1 MSLNHNRTVLENGLR
16 VLTSNMPH
24 TYSVTL
30 ALFVGVGSRY
40 EPDETAGSTHF
51 LEHLLFKGTKN
62 WPTAQDISEAI
73 EGVGGVMNAS
83 TDREIT
89 IYWCKVAKPHFRRA
103 LAVLLDMVVNPLL
116 DPDEM
121 EKERQVILEELR
133 MSNDYP
139 THRVDL
145 LMDEMLWP
153 NQPMGRD
160 VGGTIESVKAIRRED
175 LVGLM
180 QRQYGPDNVVI
191 SVAGGVSHEEV
202 LGEIEDAVG
211 DWTPRNPMEWSPAKV
226 GQREAAVRV
235 EYKEAEQAHICV
247 GMPALRLDHP
257 DRYALSL
264 ANIMLGEGMSSRLF
278 LEIREKLGLAYD
290 VHSSLSQ
297 YRDCGSLVV
306 YCGSEPSR
314 SRKSLEAIM
323 GQLAAMREGF
333 SERELAKAREYSKGR
348 IMLRMEDTRSVAM
361 WQGGQELLL
370 NRVSSV
376 EDVVRAIEGVTLE
389 DVNRVAGELADE
401 RRMNLAVVGP
411 FEGDEGFREV
421 FGGIRGIVHLTP
433 MA

>member
-1 MSLNHNRTVLENGLR
+1 MSLLSNSTVMDNGLR

-51 LEHLLFKGTKN
+51 LEHLLFKGTEN

-103 LAVLLDMVVNPLL
+103 LAVLLDMVLNPLL
-116 DPDEM
+116 DQEEM
-121 EKERQVILEELR
+121 EKERQVIQEELR

-145 LMDEMLWP
+145 LIDEMLWP
-153 NQPMGRD
+153 NHPMGRD
-160 VGGTIESVKAIRRED
+160 VGGTPESVNAITRDD
-175 LVGLM
+175 LQALM

-202 LGEIEDAVG
+202 LDQIAESTP
-211 DWTPRNPMEWSPAKV
+211 DWKPRNPMAWSPVKLE
-226 GQREAAVRV
+226 QKEAAFRM
-235 EYKEAEQAHICV
+235 EYKDAEQAHICV
-247 GMPALRLDHP
+247 AMPALPLDHP

-264 ANIMLGEGMSSRLF
+264 ANVMLGEGMSSRLF

-297 YRDCGSLVV
+297 YLDCGSLMV

-314 SRKSLEAIM
+314 SQKSLEAIM
-323 GQLAAMREGF
+323 GQLSAMREGF
-333 SERELAKAREYSKGR
+333 TERELEKAREYSKGR

-370 NRVSSV
+370 NRVSTV
-376 EDVVRAIEGVTLE
+376 DEVVSNIESVTLD
-389 DVNRVAGELADE
+389 DVNRVAREIVDKN
-401 RRMNLAVVGP
+401 RMNLAVVGP
-411 FEGDEGFREV
+411 FKSDEAFREV
-421 FGGIRGIVHLTP
+421 FGV
-433 MA
+433 

>member
-1 MSLNHNRTVLENGLR
+1 
-16 VLTSNMPH
+16 
-24 TYSVTL
+24 
-30 ALFVGVGSRY
+30 
-40 EPDETAGSTHF
+40 
-51 LEHLLFKGTKN
+51 
-62 WPTAQDISEAI
+62 
-73 EGVGGVMNAS
+73 
-83 TDREIT
+83 
-89 IYWCKVAKPHFRRA
+89 
-103 LAVLLDMVVNPLL
+103 
-116 DPDEM
+116 
-121 EKERQVILEELR
+121 

-145 LMDEMLWP
+145 LIDEMLWP

-226 GQREAAVRV
+226 GQREASVRV

-411 FEGDEGFREV
+411 FEGDAPFKEV
-421 FGGIRGIVHLTP
+421 FGG
-433 MA
+433 

>member
-1 MSLNHNRTVLENGLR
+1 MSLAHNSTVLDNGLR
-16 VLTSNMPH
+16 VLTANMPH

-51 LEHLLFKGTKN
+51 LEHLLFKGSKN
-62 WPTAQDISEAI
+62 WPKAQDISEAI

-89 IYWCKVAKPHFRRA
+89 IYWCKVAKPHFKRS
-103 LAVLLDMVVNPLL
+103 LSVLLDMVLNPLL

-145 LMDEMLWP
+145 LIDEMLWP
-153 NQPMGRD
+153 DQPMGRD
-160 VGGTIESVKAIRRED
+160 VGGTPESVNAITRDD
-175 LVGLM
+175 LVALM

-202 LGEIEDAVG
+202 LEEINSAAASWEPRHPMQ
-211 DWTPRNPMEWSPAKV
+211 WTPVKV
-226 GQREAAVRV
+226 DQQEAALRM

-247 GMPALRLDHP
+247 GMPALPLDHP

-264 ANIMLGEGMSSRLF
+264 VNIMLGEGMSSRLF

-314 SRKSLEAIM
+314 SQKSLEAIM
-323 GQLAAMREGF
+323 GQLSAMRDGF
-333 SERELAKAREYSKGR
+333 TERELEKAREYSKGR

-370 NRVSSV
+370 NRVSTV
-376 EDVVRAIEGVTLE
+376 DEVVSAIEGVTLE
-389 DVNRVAGELADE
+389 DVNRVAREVVDE
-401 RRMNLAVVGP
+401 KRLNLAVVGP
-411 FEGDEGFREV
+411 FRSDKRFREV
-421 FGGIRGIVHLTP
+421 FGV
-433 MA
+433 

>member
-1 MSLNHNRTVLENGLR
+1 MSLMHNSTTLDNGLR
-16 VLTSNMPH
+16 VLTSTMPH

-30 ALFVGVGSRY
+30 CLFVGVGSRY

-51 LEHLLFKGTKN
+51 LEHLLFKGSKN
-62 WPTAQDISEAI
+62 WPKAQDISEAI

-89 IYWCKVAKPHFRRA
+89 IYWCKVAKPHFKRA
-103 LAVLLDMVVNPLL
+103 LAVLLDMVLNPLL
-116 DPDEM
+116 DQDEM

-153 NQPMGRD
+153 DHPMGRD
-160 VGGTIESVKAIRRED
+160 VGGTIESVNNITRDD
-175 LVGLM
+175 LVALM
-180 QRQYGPDNVVI
+180 ERQYGPDNVVI

-202 LGEIEDAVG
+202 LSQIEDATT
-211 DWTPRNPMEWSPAKV
+211 DWKPRNPMDWTPVKV
-226 GQREAAVRV
+226 DQQEAALRM
-235 EYKEAEQAHICV
+235 EYKKIEQAHICI
-247 GMPALRLDHP
+247 GMPALPLDHP

-264 ANIMLGEGMSSRLF
+264 VNVMLGEGMSSRLF

-297 YRDCGSLVV
+297 FRDCGSLIV

-314 SRKSLEAIM
+314 SQKSLETIM
-323 GQLAAMREGF
+323 GQLEAMRKGF
-333 SERELAKAREYSKGR
+333 TERELEKAREYSKGR

-370 NRVSSV
+370 NRVSTV
-376 EDVVRAIEGVTLE
+376 DEVIRNIEGVTLE
-389 DVNRVAGELADE
+389 DVNRVAGELVDE
-401 RRMNLAVVGP
+401 KRMNLAVVGP
-411 FEGDEGFREV
+411 FRSDRRFREV
-421 FGGIRGIVHLTP
+421 FGG
-433 MA
+433 

>member
-62 WPTAQDISEAI
+62 WPKAQDISEAI

-116 DPDEM
+116 DPEEM

-153 NQPMGRD
+153 DQPMGRD

-175 LVGLM
+175 LAGLM

-226 GQREAAVRV
+226 GQREASVRV

-370 NRVSSV
+370 NRVASV

-411 FEGDEGFREV
+411 FEGDAPFKEV
-421 FGGIRGIVHLTP
+421 FGG
-433 MA
+433 

>member
-1 MSLNHNRTVLENGLR
+1 MSLMHRRTVLENGLR
-16 VLTSNMPH
+16 VLTSTMPH

-62 WPTAQDISEAI
+62 WPRAQDISEAI

-103 LAVLLDMVVNPLL
+103 LAVLLDMVLNPLL
-116 DPDEM
+116 DPEEM

-139 THRVDL
+139 TYRVDML
-145 LMDEMLWP
+145 IDEMLWP
-153 NQPMGRD
+153 DQPMGRD
-160 VGGTIESVKAIRRED
+160 VGGTIESVKSITRDD
-175 LVGLM
+175 LVALM
-180 QRQYGPDNVVI
+180 QRQYVPSNVVV

-202 LGEIEDAVG
+202 LSEIEASADL
-211 DWTPRNPMEWSPAKV
+211 WKPQRPLEWSPA
-226 GQREAAVRV
+226 RV
-235 EYKEAEQAHICV
+235 EQDEASLRMEFKEAEQAHICV
-247 GMPALRLDHP
+247 GLPAPHLDHP
-257 DRYALSL
+257 DKYALSL
-264 ANIMLGEGMSSRLF
+264 VNVMLGEGMSSRLF

-314 SRKSLEAIM
+314 SRKSLAAIM

-333 SERELAKAREYSKGR
+333 SERELEKAREYSKGR

-376 EDVVRAIEGVTLE
+376 DEVVGRIESVTLE
-389 DVNRVAGELADE
+389 DVNRVARELVDE

-411 FEGDEGFREV
+411 FRDDGGFREV
-421 FGGIRGIVHLTP
+421 FGV
-433 MA
+433 

>member
-1 MSLNHNRTVLENGLR
+1 MSLDHNSTVLDNGLR
-16 VLTSNMPH
+16 VLTSTMPH

-51 LEHLLFKGTKN
+51 LEHLLFKGSKN
-62 WPTAQDISEAI
+62 WPTAQNISEAI

-89 IYWCKVAKPHFRRA
+89 IYYCKVAKPHFKRA

-153 NQPMGRD
+153 DQPMGRD
-160 VGGTIESVKAIRRED
+160 VGGTIDSVNAITRDD
-175 LVGLM
+175 LVALM
-180 QRQYGPDNVVI
+180 DRQYGPDNVVI

-202 LGEIEDAVG
+202 LSEIEGVASA
-211 DWTPRNPMEWSPAKV
+211 WEPRHPMEWSPVKLD
-226 GQREAAVRV
+226 QREAVLRM
-235 EYKEAEQAHICV
+235 EYKKAEQAHICV
-247 GMPALRLDHP
+247 GMPAMHLDHP

-264 ANIMLGEGMSSRLF
+264 VNIMLGEGMSSRLF

-314 SRKSLEAIM
+314 SQKSLEAIM

-333 SERELAKAREYSKGR
+333 TERELEKAREYSKGR

-376 EDVVRAIEGVTLE
+376 DEVVRAIESVTLDE
-389 DVNRVAGELADE
+389 VNRVARELVDE
-401 RRMNLAVVGP
+401 DRMNLAVVGP
-411 FEGDEGFREV
+411 FKSDRRFRQA
-421 FGGIRGIVHLTP
+421 FSL
-433 MA
+433 

>member
-1 MSLNHNRTVLENGLR
+1 MSLNHNSTVLDNGLR

-51 LEHLLFKGTKN
+51 LEHLLFKGSKN
-62 WPTAQDISEAI
+62 WPKAQDISEAI
-73 EGVGGVMNAS
+73 EGVGGMMNAS

-89 IYWCKVAKPHFRRA
+89 IYYCKVAKPHFKRA
-103 LAVLLDMVVNPLL
+103 LSVLLDMVVNPLL
-116 DPDEM
+116 DPEEM

-153 NQPMGRD
+153 DQPMGRD
-160 VGGTIESVKAIRRED
+160 VGGTVDSVNAITRDD
-175 LVGLM
+175 LVALM
-180 QRQYGPDNVVI
+180 DRQYGPDNVVI

-202 LGEIEDAVG
+202 MEEIEGVAAE
-211 DWTPRNPMEWSPAKV
+211 WKPRNPMEWSPV
-226 GQREAAVRV
+226 TVDQQEAALRM
-235 EYKEAEQAHICV
+235 EYKKAEQAHICV
-247 GMPALRLDHP
+247 GMPALHLDHP

-264 ANIMLGEGMSSRLF
+264 VNIMLGEGMSSRLF

-314 SRKSLEAIM
+314 SQKSLEAIM
-323 GQLAAMREGF
+323 GQLSAMREGF
-333 SERELAKAREYSKGR
+333 TERELEKAREYSKGR

-361 WQGGQELLL
+361 WQGGQEMLL
-370 NRVSSV
+370 NKVSKV
-376 EDVVRAIEGVTLE
+376 DDVVSAIESVTLE
-389 DVNRVAGELADE
+389 EVNRVARELVDE
-401 RRMNLAVVGP
+401 KRMNLAVVGP
-411 FEGDEGFREV
+411 FRSDRRFREV
-421 FGGIRGIVHLTP
+421 FGV
-433 MA
+433 

>member
-1 MSLNHNRTVLENGLR
+1 MSHAHNSTVLDNGLR
-16 VLTSNMPH
+16 VLTATMPH

-40 EPDETAGSTHF
+40 EPNETAGSTHF
-51 LEHLLFKGTKN
+51 LEHLLFKGSKN
-62 WPTAQDISEAI
+62 WPKAQDISEAI

-89 IYWCKVAKPHFRRA
+89 IYWCKVAKPHFKRS
-103 LAVLLDMVVNPLL
+103 LSVLLDMVLNPLL

-145 LMDEMLWP
+145 LIDEMLWP
-153 NQPMGRD
+153 DQPMGRD
-160 VGGTIESVKAIRRED
+160 VGGTPESVNAITRED
-175 LVGLM
+175 LLDLM
-180 QRQYGPDNVVI
+180 QNQYGPSNVVI

-202 LGEIEDAVG
+202 LEEIQGTAASWE
-211 DWTPRNPMEWSPAKV
+211 PRNPMQWTPVKV
-226 GQREAAVRV
+226 DQQEAAIRM
-235 EYKEAEQAHICV
+235 EYKKAEQAHICV
-247 GMPALRLDHP
+247 AMPALPLDHP
-257 DRYALSL
+257 DRFALSL
-264 ANIMLGEGMSSRLF
+264 VNIMLGEGMSSRLF

-314 SRKSLEAIM
+314 SQKSLEAIM
-323 GQLAAMREGF
+323 GQLSAMREGF
-333 SERELAKAREYSKGR
+333 YQRELDKAREYSKGR

-370 NRVSSV
+370 NKVSTV
-376 EDVVRAIEGVTLE
+376 DEVVSAIEGVSLE
-389 DVNRVAGELADE
+389 DVNRVARELVDE
-401 RRMNLAVVGP
+401 KRLNLAIVGP
-411 FEGDEGFREV
+411 FRSDKRFRKV
-421 FGGIRGIVHLTP
+421 FGV
-433 MA
+433 

>member
-1 MSLNHNRTVLENGLR
+1 MSLEHNSTTLDSGLR
-16 VLTSNMPH
+16 VLTSNMPQ

-62 WPTAQDISEAI
+62 WPKAQDISEAI

-89 IYWCKVAKPHFRRA
+89 IYWCKVAKPHFRRS
-103 LAVLLDMVVNPLL
+103 LSVLLDMVLNPLL
-116 DPDEM
+116 DSEEM

-153 NQPMGRD
+153 DQPMGRD
-160 VGGTIESVKAIRRED
+160 VGGTPDSVNAITRDD

-180 QRQYGPDNVVI
+180 QRQYGPSNVVI

-202 LGEIEDAVG
+202 LEEIEGATSGWKRRD
-211 DWTPRNPMEWSPAKV
+211 TMSWSPVTLVQEESAI
-226 GQREAAVRV
+226 RV
-235 EYKEAEQAHICV
+235 EYKKAEQAHICV
-247 GMPALRLDHP
+247 GMPALPLDHP
-257 DRYALSL
+257 DRYAQSL
-264 ANIMLGEGMSSRLF
+264 VNIMLGEGMSSRLF
-278 LEIREKLGLAYD
+278 LEIREKQGLAYD

-297 YRDCGSLVV
+297 FRDCGSLVV

-323 GQLAAMREGF
+323 AQLSALREGF
-333 SERELAKAREYSKGR
+333 SERELEKAREYSKGR

-370 NRVSSV
+370 DRVSSV
-376 EDVVRAIEGVTLE
+376 EEVVSAIEGVTLE
-389 DVNRVAGELADE
+389 DVNRVAGELVDE
-401 RRMNLAVVGP
+401 KRLNLAVVGP
-411 FEGDEGFREV
+411 FRSERRFREV
-421 FGGIRGIVHLTP
+421 FGV
-433 MA
+433 

>member
-1 MSLNHNRTVLENGLR
+1 MSLDHNSTVLDNGLR

-40 EPDETAGSTHF
+40 EPNETAGSTHF

-62 WPTAQDISEAI
+62 WPKAQDISEAI

-89 IYWCKVAKPHFRRA
+89 IYWCKVAKPHFRRS
-103 LAVLLDMVVNPLL
+103 LAVLLDMVLNPLL
-116 DPDEM
+116 DSDEM

-153 NQPMGRD
+153 DQPMGRD
-160 VGGTIESVKAIRRED
+160 VGGTPDSVNAITRDD
-175 LVGLM
+175 LVALM
-180 QRQYGPDNVVI
+180 QSQYGPSNVVI

-202 LGEIEDAVG
+202 LEEIEGATSGWKRRD
-211 DWTPRNPMEWSPAKV
+211 TMSWSPV
-226 GQREAAVRV
+226 TLGQKESAIRV
-235 EYKEAEQAHICV
+235 EYKKAEQAHICV
-247 GMPALRLDHP
+247 GMPALPLDHP
-257 DRYALSL
+257 DRYAQSL
-264 ANIMLGEGMSSRLF
+264 VNIMLGEGMSSRLF
-278 LEIREKLGLAYD
+278 LEIREKQGLAYD

-297 YRDCGSLVV
+297 FRDCGSLVV

-323 GQLAAMREGF
+323 GQISAMREGF
-333 SERELAKAREYSKGR
+333 SERELEKAREYSKGR

-370 NRVSSV
+370 DRVSTV
-376 EDVVRAIEGVTLE
+376 EEVVSAIEGVTLE
-389 DVNRVAGELADE
+389 DVNRVAGELVDE
-401 RRMNLAVVGP
+401 KRMNLAVVGP
-411 FEGDEGFREV
+411 FRSDTRFREV
-421 FGGIRGIVHLTP
+421 FGV
-433 MA
+433 

>member
-1 MSLNHNRTVLENGLR
+1 MSPNRSSTVLDNGLR
-16 VLTSNMPH
+16 VLTSTMPH

-51 LEHLLFKGTKN
+51 LEHLLFKGSKS

-73 EGVGGVMNAS
+73 EGVGGMMNAS

-89 IYWCKVAKPHFRRA
+89 IYYCKVAKPHFKRA

-153 NQPMGRD
+153 DQPMGRD
-160 VGGTIESVKAIRRED
+160 VGGTIESVNAITRDD
-175 LVGLM
+175 LVALM

-202 LGEIEDAVG
+202 LSEIEDTAAG
-211 DWTPRNPMEWSPAKV
+211 WKPRNPMKWSPVKLD
-226 GQREAAVRV
+226 QREAVLRM
-235 EYKEAEQAHICV
+235 EYKKAEQAHICV
-247 GMPALRLDHP
+247 GMPAMHLDHP

-264 ANIMLGEGMSSRLF
+264 VNIMLGEGMSSRLF

-314 SRKSLEAIM
+314 SQKSLEAIM
-323 GQLAAMREGF
+323 GQLSAMREGF
-333 SERELAKAREYSKGR
+333 TERELEKAREYSKGR

-370 NRVSSV
+370 NRVSTV
-376 EDVVRAIEGVTLE
+376 DDVVSAIESVTLE
-389 DVNRVAGELADE
+389 DVNRVAGELVDE
-401 RRMNLAVVGP
+401 KRLNLAVVGP
-411 FEGDEGFREV
+411 FKSDRRFREV
-421 FGGIRGIVHLTP
+421 FGV
-433 MA
+433 

>member
-1 MSLNHNRTVLENGLR
+1 MSLDHNRTELDNGLR
-16 VLTSNMPH
+16 VLTSTMPH

-30 ALFVGVGSRY
+30 AVFVGVGSRY

-51 LEHLLFKGTKN
+51 LEHLLFKGSKN

-73 EGVGGVMNAS
+73 EGVGGMMNAS

-89 IYWCKVAKPHFRRA
+89 IYYCKVAKPYFRRA
-103 LAVLLDMVVNPLL
+103 LSVLLDMVLNPLL
-116 DPDEM
+116 DPEEM

-139 THRVDL
+139 TYRVDL

-153 NQPMGRD
+153 DQPMGRD
-160 VGGTIESVKAIRRED
+160 VGGTIDSVNAITRDD
-175 LVGLM
+175 LVSLM

-191 SVAGGVSHEEV
+191 SVAGGVSHGEV
-202 LGEIEDAVG
+202 LEEIDHAASAWE
-211 DWTPRNPMEWSPAKV
+211 PRNPLEWSPVKLE
-226 GQREAAVRV
+226 QRESALRM

-247 GMPALRLDHP
+247 GLPAPHLDHP
-257 DRYALSL
+257 DKYALSMV
-264 ANIMLGEGMSSRLF
+264 NVMLGEGMSSRLF

-314 SRKSLEAIM
+314 SQKSLEAIM
-323 GQLAAMREGF
+323 GQLSAMREGF
-333 SERELAKAREYSKGR
+333 TERELEKAREYSKGR

-370 NRVSSV
+370 NRVFKV
-376 EDVVRAIEGVTLE
+376 EDVVSSIEGVTLE
-389 DVNRVAGELADE
+389 DVNRVAGELVDE
-401 RRMNLAVVGP
+401 KRMTRAVVGP
-411 FEGDEGFREV
+411 FESGRRFREV
-421 FGGIRGIVHLTP
+421 FGV
-433 MA
+433 

>member
-1 MSLNHNRTVLENGLR
+1 MSLDHNSTTLDNGLR
-16 VLTSNMPH
+16 VLTSTMPH

-62 WPTAQDISEAI
+62 WPKAQDISEAI

-103 LAVLLDMVVNPLL
+103 LAVLLDMVLNPLL
-116 DPDEM
+116 DQEEM
-121 EKERQVILEELR
+121 EKERQVIQEELR

-145 LMDEMLWP
+145 LIDEMLWP
-153 NQPMGRD
+153 DQPMGRD
-160 VGGTIESVKAIRRED
+160 VGGTPESVDAITRDD
-175 LVGLM
+175 LVALM
-180 QRQYGPDNVVI
+180 QRQYGPSNVVI
-191 SVAGGVSHEEV
+191 SVAGGVSQEEV
-202 LGEIEDAVG
+202 LEEVVGATEGWKPRDTMLWSPVSVDQEDAAL
-211 DWTPRNPMEWSPAKV
+211 RL
-226 GQREAAVRV
+226 

-247 GMPALRLDHP
+247 GMPAAALDHP
-257 DRYALSL
+257 DRYAQSL
-264 ANIMLGEGMSSRLF
+264 VNIMLGEGMSSRLF
-278 LEIREKLGLAYD
+278 LEVREKQGLAYD

-314 SRKSLEAIM
+314 SQKSLEAIM
-323 GQLAAMREGF
+323 GQLSAMREGF
-333 SERELAKAREYSKGR
+333 SERELEKAREYSKGR

-370 NRVSSV
+370 NRVATV
-376 EDVVRAIEGVTLE
+376 DEVVSAIEGVTLD
-389 DVNRVAGELADE
+389 DVNRVARELVDE
-401 RRMNLAVVGP
+401 RRLNLAVVGP
-411 FEGDEGFREV
+411 FESDERFREV
-421 FGGIRGIVHLTP
+421 FGV
-433 MA
+433 

>member
-1 MSLNHNRTVLENGLR
+1 MSLAHNRTVLDNGLR

-40 EPDETAGSTHF
+40 EPNETAGSTHF
-51 LEHLLFKGTKN
+51 LEHLLFKGSKN

-73 EGVGGVMNAS
+73 EGVGGMMNAS

-89 IYWCKVAKPHFRRA
+89 IYYCKVAKPHFRRA
-103 LAVLLDMVVNPLL
+103 LSVLLDMVLNPLL
-116 DPDEM
+116 DPEEM

-139 THRVDL
+139 TYRVDL

-153 NQPMGRD
+153 DQPMGRD
-160 VGGTIESVKAIRRED
+160 VGGTIDSVNAITRND
-175 LVGLM
+175 LVSLM

-202 LGEIEDAVG
+202 LEEIDRAASA
-211 DWTPRNPMEWSPAKV
+211 WKPRNPMEWSPVKLE
-226 GQREAAVRV
+226 QREAALRM
-235 EYKEAEQAHICV
+235 EYKKAEQAHICV
-247 GMPALRLDHP
+247 GLPAPHLDHP
-257 DRYALSL
+257 DKYALSL
-264 ANIMLGEGMSSRLF
+264 VNVMLGEGMSSRLF
-278 LEIREKLGLAYD
+278 LEIREKQGLAYD

-314 SRKSLEAIM
+314 SQKSLEAIM
-323 GQLAAMREGF
+323 GQLSAMREGF
-333 SERELAKAREYSKGR
+333 TERELEKAREYSKGR

-376 EDVVRAIEGVTLE
+376 DEVVSNIEGVTLE
-389 DVNRVAGELADE
+389 DVNRVAGELVDE
-401 RRMNLAVVGP
+401 KRMNLAVVGP
-411 FEGDEGFREV
+411 FRSDRRFREV
-421 FGGIRGIVHLTP
+421 FGL
-433 MA
+433 

>member
-1 MSLNHNRTVLENGLR
+1 MSLAHNRTVLDNGLR

-24 TYSVTL
+24 TFSVTL

-40 EPDETAGSTHF
+40 EPNETAGSTHF
-51 LEHLLFKGTKN
+51 LEHLLFKGSKN

-73 EGVGGVMNAS
+73 EGVGGMMNAS

-89 IYWCKVAKPHFRRA
+89 IYYCKVAKPHFRRA
-103 LAVLLDMVVNPLL
+103 LLVLLDMVLNPLL
-116 DPDEM
+116 DPEEM

-139 THRVDL
+139 TYRVDL

-153 NQPMGRD
+153 DQPMGRD
-160 VGGTIESVKAIRRED
+160 VGGTIDSVNAITRND
-175 LVGLM
+175 LVSLM

-202 LGEIEDAVG
+202 LEEIDRAAST
-211 DWTPRNPMEWSPAKV
+211 WKPRNPMEWSPVKLQ
-226 GQREAAVRV
+226 QREAALRM
-235 EYKEAEQAHICV
+235 EYKKAEQAHICV
-247 GMPALRLDHP
+247 GLPAPRLDHP
-257 DRYALSL
+257 DKYALSL
-264 ANIMLGEGMSSRLF
+264 VNVMLGEGMSSRLF
-278 LEIREKLGLAYD
+278 LEIREKQGLAYD

-314 SRKSLEAIM
+314 SQKSLEAIM
-323 GQLAAMREGF
+323 VQLSAMREGF
-333 SERELAKAREYSKGR
+333 TERELEKAREYSKGR

-376 EDVVRAIEGVTLE
+376 DEVVSNIEGVTLE
-389 DVNRVAGELADE
+389 DVNRVAGELVDE
-401 RRMNLAVVGP
+401 KRMNLAVVGP
-411 FEGDEGFREV
+411 FRSDRRFREV
-421 FGGIRGIVHLTP
+421 FGL
-433 MA
+433 